1 MKVYL
6 TASLG
11 LTLLLSCFYSCSPEK
26 KTKDPQKIKEESL
39 KRVEENRPKILWA
52 SKEYSIGSVKEGDKK
67 EFDFK
72 FKNVGK
78 SPLQI
83 TNAQPSCG
91 CTVTDFPKSPIPPG
105 GEGKIHVVYNTMGKP
120 GIVNKSITITA
131 NTDPS
136 IEVLY
141 ITGEVIPKK

>member
-1 MKVYL
+1 MYKKIL
-6 TASLG
+6 FI
-11 LTLLLSCFYSCSPEK
+11 LLCILLFGVSACTSEK
-26 KTKDPQKIKEESL
+26 SQKDPKKAKEESL
-39 KRVEENRPKILWA
+39 KRIEENRPKILWA
-52 SKEYSIGSVKEGDKK
+52 TKEYNIGTVKEGDKK

-91 CTVTDFPKSPIPPG
+91 CTVPDFPKAPIPPG
-105 GEGKIHVVYNTMGKP
+105 GEGKIHVVYNTIGKP

>member
-1 MKVYL
+1 MYRKVLFFIVY
-6 TASLG
+6 SLFFG
-11 LTLLLSCFYSCSPEK
+11 VSACSSGKSE
-26 KTKDPQKIKEESL
+26 KDPKKAKEESL
-39 KRVEENRPKILWA
+39 KRIEENRPKILWVT
-52 SKEYSIGSVKEGDKK
+52 KEYNMGVVKEGDKK

-91 CTVTDFPKSPIPPG
+91 CTVPDFPKAPIPPG
-105 GEGKIHVVYNTMGKP
+105 GEGKIHVVYSTIGKP

>member
-1 MKVYL
+1 MYKKMTVISL
-6 TASLG
+6 LVFLG
-11 LTLLLSCFYSCSPEK
+11 LWTACSSGKSEK
-26 KTKDPQKIKEESL
+26 DSKKSKEESL
-39 KRVEENRPKILWA
+39 KRIEENRPKILWV
-52 SKEYSIGSVKEGDKK
+52 SKEHSIGSVKEGDKK

-91 CTVTDFPKSPIPPG
+91 CTVPDFPKSPIPPG

>member
-1 MKVYL
+1 MCIKTTGIGL
-6 TASLG
+6 LILLG
-11 LTLLLSCFYSCSPEK
+11 LCTACSSGKSE
-26 KTKDPQKIKEESL
+26 KDPKKAKEESL
-39 KRVEENRPKILWA
+39 KRIEENRPKILWA
-52 SKEYSIGSVKEGDKK
+52 SKEYSIGTVKEGDKK

-91 CTVTDFPKSPIPPG
+91 CTVPDFPKSPIPPG
-105 GEGKIHVVYNTMGKP
+105 GEGKIHVVYNTIGKP

-141 ITGEVIPKK
+141 ITGEVIAKK

>member
-1 MKVYL
+1 MDIKMKITGFL
-6 TASLG
+6 IILG
-11 LTLLLSCFYSCSPEK
+11 LWSACSPSKSE
-26 KTKDPQKIKEESL
+26 KDPKKAKEESL
-39 KRVEENRPKILWA
+39 KRIEENRPKILWA
-52 SKEYSIGSVKEGDKK
+52 SKEHNIGTVKEGDKK

-91 CTVTDFPKSPIPPG
+91 CTVPDFPKSPIPPG

-141 ITGEVIPKK
+141 IIGEVIPKK

>member
-1 MKVYL
+1 MHTKVTIISL
-6 TASLG
+6 LIFLG
-11 LTLLLSCFYSCSPEK
+11 LWTSCSSGKSE
-26 KTKDPQKIKEESL
+26 KDPKKSKEESL

-52 SKEYSIGSVKEGDKK
+52 SKEHSIGSVKEGDKK

-91 CTVTDFPKSPIPPG
+91 CTVPDFPKAPIPPG

>member
-1 MKVYL
+1 MFICAVL
-6 TASLG
+6 VG
-11 LTLLLSCFYSCSPEK
+11 LSACQPK
-26 KTKDPQKIKEESL
+26 KTVKDPKKAREESL
-39 KRVEENRPKILWA
+39 KRIEEMRPKILWA
-52 SKEYSIGSVKEGDKK
+52 TKQYDMGQIKEGEKR

-78 SPLQI
+78 TPLQI

-91 CTVTDFPKSPIPPG
+91 CTVPDFPKAPIPPG
-105 GEGKIHVVYNTMGKP
+105 GEGKIHVVYNSTGKP

-141 ITGEVIPKK
+141 IVGQVIPKK

>member
-1 MKVYL
+1 MKALSVIII
-6 TASLG
+6 
-11 LTLLLSCFYSCSPEK
+11 TLIGIVACQPNKSV
-26 KTKDPQKIKEESL
+26 KDPQKAREESL
-39 KRVEENRPKILWA
+39 KRIEEMRPKILWA
-52 SKEYSIGSVKEGDKK
+52 TKQYDMGQIKEGEKR

-83 TNAQPSCG
+83 TNAQSSCG
-91 CTVTDFPKSPIPPG
+91 CTVADFPKAPIPPG
-105 GEGKIHVVYNTMGKP
+105 GEGKIHVIYNSTGKP

-141 ITGEVIPKK
+141 IVGQVIPKN